1 MKQIMEG
8 WRHYLNEEVY
18 VVPALREQGKPQ
30 AKPPAFADP
39 AVEGDI
45 ASILDQADAAALEAF
60 DKLESDEKKSSEE
73 GEGSLN
79 EVAFTAAIVAVLTT
93 WAMAMAGPALIALL
107 AKIGTYVHNKA
118 VCPNIHTGEVDSRG
132 RAEMEPDPAC
142 QPKILGWV
150 EHVGEEVS
158 KMIATGGIYQRL
170 KKRWGPGGAHAD
182 PNKMKNL
189 EIFVSL
195 LILCI
200 TLGASY
206 LELSKAAGETGQ
218 KIIPYILDAVKK
230 VGVESNEARVM
241 FGTFVQ
247 ETLGAS
253 DEATSA
259 PKYAAAV
266 RSFLTTVARRLFA
279 SPGGP

>member
-18 VVPALREQGKPQ
+18 VVPPLREQGKPQ

-45 ASILDQADAAALEAF
+45 ASILDQADAAALEAL

-79 EVAFTAAIVAVLTT
+79 EVVTPFIAAVLGA
-93 WAMAMAGPALIALL
+93 WALAMAGPAFIALL

-118 VCPNIHTGEVDSRG
+118 VCPDIYTGDVDSRG
-132 RAEMEPDPAC
+132 RAETEPDPAC

-150 EHVGEEVS
+150 EHVGEEVT
-158 KMIATGGIYQRL
+158 KMIATATIYQRL
-170 KKRWGPGGAHAD
+170 KKKWGPGAAHAD
-182 PNKMKNL
+182 PNKMENL

-206 LELSKAAGETGQ
+206 LELSKAAAESGQ
-218 KIIPYILDAVKK
+218 KIIPYILDALKK
-230 VGVESNEARVM
+230 VGVENNEARVM
-241 FGTFVQ
+241 TAFFVQ
-247 ETLGAS
+247 ETLGAG
-253 DEATSA
+253 DEVASG
-259 PKYAAAV
+259 PKYAAAM
-266 RSFLTTVARRLFA
+266 RSFLTGAARRLFA